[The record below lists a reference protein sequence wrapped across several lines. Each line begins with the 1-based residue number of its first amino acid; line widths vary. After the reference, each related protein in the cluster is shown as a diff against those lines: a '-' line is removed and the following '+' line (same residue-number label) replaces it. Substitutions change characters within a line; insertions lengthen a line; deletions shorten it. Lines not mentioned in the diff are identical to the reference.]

1 MIGLGTNWICENSN
15 LIIIIFGYLETNNN
29 IWIIYETYVT
39 YQTSLLLDKLFI
51 IHLLILIFC
60 NTVYI
65 TIGFMVKLTLWN
77 FLTAN
82 QWR

>member
-1 MIGLGTNWICENSN
+1 MVGLDTNWICENSN
-15 LIIIIFGYLETNNN
+15 LIIIIFGYLKTNNN

-60 NTVYI
+60 NTV
-65 TIGFMVKLTLWN
+65 
-77 FLTAN
+77 
-82 QWR
+82 